1 MAFMDPFFL
10 LYTPPGRMFAL
21 DPQTFIQMLFI
32 IVNVAILALILTK
45 ILYKPV
51 IKILNDRRE
60 RILAEVEDAEKNKA
74 EALQLKS
81 KYEEIMKGVEQE
93 KYDILETARKLAAE
107 KSKEQ
112 LAEARDEADALRVRA
127 HKEIEMEQDR
137 AKSEMRQAVIDVSSV
152 MVTKFLSRTI
162 DADTHEQLF
171 NETMAELEEIAW
183 HN

>member
-1 MAFMDPFFL
+1 
-10 LYTPPGRMFAL
+10 
-21 DPQTFIQMLFI
+21 MLFI
-32 IVNVAILALILTK
+32 IVNVAILALVLTK

-60 RILAEVEDAEKNKA
+60 RILAEVEDAEKSKA
-74 EALQLKS
+74 EAYQLKT

-107 KSKEQ
+107 ISKEQ
-112 LAEARDEADALRVRA
+112 LAEAQDEANALRARA
-127 HKEIEMEQDR
+127 HKEIEMEQER
-137 AKSEMRQAVIDVSSV
+137 AKSEMKQAVIDVSSV
-152 MVTKFLSRTI
+152 MAAKFLSRSI